1 MAEAILNETLLSY
14 VHRRNMI
21 NTQITQMQNSKT
33 TAAAE
38 TSDLAEWKTAKYQA
52 LRAECKNIFS
62 STYINSTYSYHDYT
76 EIPEYTEEVEYI
88 DCYYEAEVADMT
100 AWETQ
105 LENQITTLS
114 VELQEINSYMD
125 SYKSMLSSN
134 IKNDYNYSEGL

>member
-1 MAEAILNETLLSY
+1 MAEAVLNETLLSY
-14 VHRRNMI
+14 VHRRNQI
-21 NTQITQMQNSKT
+21 NTMITQYQNSKT
-33 TAAAE
+33 LASYE
-38 TSDLAEWKTAKYQA
+38 TSDLADWKTAKYQA

-62 STYINSTYSYHDYT
+62 NTYQGSSYHDYT

-88 DCYYEAEVADMT
+88 DCYYEAEIADMT

-105 LENQITTLS
+105 LDNQITTLS
-114 VELQEINSYMD
+114 VELTEINSFMD